1 MSRRRYMTRVCL
13 VILVSLTTVPAE
25 AQWNPNS
32 PRARRDLQ
40 ANPPKPPRVIPWFE
54 IVEPER
60 WETMNKPFGQP
71 RWGHIGKCGWVG
83 IAEKPPG
90 C

>member
-1 MSRRRYMTRVCL
+1 MTRVCL
-13 VILVSLTTVPAE
+13 VILLSLATLPAE

-40 ANPPKPPRVIPWFE
+40 ANPARPAPHIPWYE
-54 IVEPER
+54 VIQPER
-60 WETMNKPFGQP
+60 WETLNKPVGQP
-71 RWGHIGKCGWVG
+71 HWGHIGKCGWVG
-83 IAEKPPG
+83 VMGTPPG